1 MATYKEISDW
11 ILSAFAHSISG
22 GQAIVDYMLR
32 NHVTRVRAQDI
43 PDAAATDTWAR
54 TILVAD
60 KAMNITAVKIIP
72 DAGLTAHDTNYA
84 TLSFA
89 TGPVGTIAS
98 KDSFTT
104 KITGGS
110 GDWVANT
117 AEAFTVVTATDSL
130 AVGEV
135 LTVSKA
141 VAAAGVIVPAHMIEV
156 HWNYV

>member
-1 MATYKEISDW
+1 MATYKEISKW
-11 ILSAFAHSISG
+11 ILSAFAHSLSG
-22 GQAIVDYMLR
+22 GEAGADYMLR
-32 NHVTRVRAQDI
+32 NGVVRLRAQDI

-54 TILVAD
+54 TVLVAD

-72 DAGLTAHDTNYA
+72 DASLTANDTNYA

-89 TGPVGTIAS
+89 TGPVGTITS
-98 KDSFTT
+98 RDSFTT

-117 AEAFTVVTATDSL
+117 AEAFTVATATDSL
-130 AVGEV
+130 AAGEV
-135 LTVSKA
+135 MTVSKA
-141 VAAAGVIVPAHMIEV
+141 VTAAGVIVPAHMIEI

>member
-1 MATYKEISDW
+1 MATYKEIVNW
-11 ILSAFAHSISG
+11 ILAPFAHSLTG
-22 GQAIVDYMLR
+22 GQTAVDYMVR
-32 NHVTRVRAQDI
+32 NGVVRLRAQDI

-54 TILVAD
+54 TVLVAD

-72 DAGLTAHDTNYA
+72 DAALTAHDTNYA

-117 AEAFTVVTATDSL
+117 AESFTVVTATDSL
-130 AVGEV
+130 AEGEV
-135 LTVSKA
+135 MTVSKA
-141 VAAAGVIVPAHMIEV
+141 VAAAGVIIPAHTIEI
-156 HWNYV
+156 HYNYV